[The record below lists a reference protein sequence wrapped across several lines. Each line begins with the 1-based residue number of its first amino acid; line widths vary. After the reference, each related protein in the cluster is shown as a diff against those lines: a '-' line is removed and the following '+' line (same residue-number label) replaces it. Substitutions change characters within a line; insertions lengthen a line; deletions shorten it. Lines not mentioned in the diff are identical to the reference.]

1 MEPSGT
7 RGEETMRRREL
18 LMTQID
24 SLPDSVV
31 EKVLEFVSFQRY
43 SLGLFDNDTDYLG
56 SIPGMAESIVQG
68 MKTPVHECFETLE

>member
-1 MEPSGT
+1 MS
-7 RGEETMRRREL
+7 RKEL

-31 EKVLEFVSFQRY
+31 EKVLEFISFQRY
-43 SLGLFDNDTDYLG
+43 SLGLFENDSDYLS

-68 MKTPVHECFETLE
+68 MTTPISECFETLE

>member
-1 MEPSGT
+1 MS
-7 RGEETMRRREL
+7 RKEL

-24 SLPDSVV
+24 SLHDPVV
-31 EKVLEFVSFQRY
+31 EKVLEFISFQRY
-43 SLGLFDNDTDYLG
+43 SLGLFENDSDYLN

>member
-1 MEPSGT
+1 MSK
-7 RGEETMRRREL
+7 REL

-31 EKVLEFVSFQRY
+31 EKVLEFISFQRY
-43 SLGLFDNDTDYLG
+43 SLGLFDNDTDYLR

-68 MKTPVHECFETLE
+68 LKTSVHDCFETLE